1 MSVRVAIIQSNYI
14 PWKGYFDI
22 IHDVDTFIFLD
33 DVQFTAQDWR
43 SRNRIKTK
51 DGLKWLSVP
60 VGTDKVR
67 LIHEVRIPTSGWQ
80 IKHWR
85 SISQSYARAPHFH
98 RYREMLE
105 HFYLGR
111 TWDNLSEMNQ
121 HLIRLIA
128 TECLHITTRFRD
140 SREFTLSGKKLDR
153 LLDLIRQSGATHY
166 LSGPTARDYIDD
178 RHFADAGLVLEY
190 KDYAGYPAYDQLHP
204 PFEHAVSILDVLF
217 HTGPEAPYYLWGWR
231 EGANR

>member
-1 MSVRVAIIQSNYI
+1 MRVAVIQSNYI

-67 LIHEVRIPTSGWQ
+67 LIHEVRLASSLWQ
-80 IKHWR
+80 TKHWR
-85 SISQSYARAPHFH
+85 SISQSYSRAPHFL

-105 HFYLGR
+105 DFYLGR
-111 TWDNLSEMNQ
+111 SWESLSEMNQ
-121 HLIRLIA
+121 HLIQLIA
-128 TECLHITTRFRD
+128 RECLGITTRFRD
-140 SREFTLSGKKLDR
+140 SREFELRGRKLDR
-153 LLDLIRQSGATHY
+153 LLDLIGQSGASHY

-178 RHFADAGLVLEY
+178 RCFQQAGIELEY
-190 KDYAGYPAYDQLHP
+190 KDYSGYPVYDQLHP
-204 PFEHAVSILDVLF
+204 PFEHAVTILDLLF
-217 HTGPEAPYYLWGWR
+217 HTGPDAPFYLWGWR
-231 EGANR
+231 KEANR

>member
-1 MSVRVAIIQSNYI
+1 MRVAVIQSNYI

-60 VGTDKVR
+60 VGTDKER
-67 LIHEVRIPTSGWQ
+67 LIHEVRMTQSAWQ
-80 IKHWR
+80 EKHWR
-85 SISQSYARAPHFH
+85 SISQSYARAPYFA
-98 RYREMLE
+98 RYREMFE
-105 HFYLGR
+105 DFYLGQI
-111 TWDNLSEMNQ
+111 WHGLSDMNQ
-121 HLIRLIA
+121 HLIRRIA
-128 TECLHITTRFRD
+128 TECLGITTSFRD
-140 SREFTLSGKKLDR
+140 SREFVLQGRKLDR
-153 LLDLIRQSGATHY
+153 LLDLIRQSGADSY

-178 RHFADAGLVLEY
+178 ACFRDAGIALEY
-190 KDYAGYPAYDQLHP
+190 KDYSGYPIYDQVHP

-217 HTGPEAPYYLWGWR
+217 HTGPDAPYYLWGWR
-231 EGANR
+231 EESAQ